1 MSRSSSISSSDL
13 RRFLKA
19 GLAFAVV
26 GAALFVGASIYYEV
40 RVRQRDNFF
49 IHYSHFAKPSVRPR
63 VLIVG
68 DSRPAIDLK
77 REVLP
82 STMHNFSHP
91 GEGMR
96 QFLLKIEYALAT
108 KPSIKYVVL
117 QIDDYVLGEYRAFNA
132 RYGAYLSFADI
143 GLIERF
149 FPTSRPRIVRNV
161 MAFAVPLLSHEERQ
175 IVRRVFLNDVA
186 ALLTGRSPKKN
197 VRLDRCLDT
206 VFSGEKSWQSL
217 EPKKR
222 TKQVERRALNQYDGK
237 QVTEP
242 LRRSLREIFA
252 IARRHNVHVI
262 GVRYPVAPEY
272 NALNSKRNV
281 DAVRRVMTALPF
293 HTVLDFRRRYED
305 KPRLFNDP
313 DHLNARGARIFSK
326 SFVSAMKKI
335 VTVDLSGPAAC
346 SGGSTMETVRVVAW
360 PYRTRPW
367 FVEQAA
373 PKRAVGSASQRRAT
387 R

>member
-1 MSRSSSISSSDL
+1 M
-13 RRFLKA
+13 A
-19 GLAFAVV
+19 GLAFGAV
-26 GAALFVGASIYYEV
+26 GAILFAVASVYFEV

-49 IHYSHFAKPSVRPR
+49 IHYSHFAKPSVMPR

-68 DSRPAIDLK
+68 DSRPAIDL
-77 REVLP
+77 RRDVLP
-82 STMHNFSHP
+82 VTMHNFSHP

-143 GLIERF
+143 ALIQRF

-206 VFSGEKSWQSL
+206 VFSGEKNWQSL
-217 EPKKR
+217 EPEKKV
-222 TKQVERRALNQYDGK
+222 KQVERRALNQYYGK
-237 QVTEP
+237 LVTDP
-242 LRRSLREIFA
+242 LRRSLQEIFA
-252 IARRHNVHVI
+252 IARRHNVRVV
-262 GVRYPVAPEY
+262 GVRFPV
-272 NALNSKRNV
+272 
-281 DAVRRVMTALPF
+281 
-293 HTVLDFRRRYED
+293 
-305 KPRLFNDP
+305 
-313 DHLNARGARIFSK
+313 
-326 SFVSAMKKI
+326 
-335 VTVDLSGPAAC
+335 
-346 SGGSTMETVRVVAW
+346 
-360 PYRTRPW
+360 
-367 FVEQAA
+367 
-373 PKRAVGSASQRRAT
+373 
-387 R
+387 